1 MQTSAVLHNL
11 ESSLQNQL
19 ALVTDPAIEAGGRAV
34 LSSLHPALKEAALEL
49 VNQAADEVRAQLPGY
64 RVEVMLSDGEPSL
77 RITSDDMSGAAVEGD
92 FDARITL
99 RLPDSIKNV
108 IEHAASDSGDS
119 VNAWVLK
126 TLAGRASSGSKSSRR
141 RVSETFD
148 V

>member
-77 RITSDDMSGAAVEGD
+77 ASPRTTCLAQLLKAISMPGSPCGFPIRSRTSSS
-92 FDARITL
+92 TP
-99 RLPDSIKNV
+99 LPTRGILLML
-108 IEHAASDSGDS
+108 G
-119 VNAWVLK
+119 
-126 TLAGRASSGSKSSRR
+126 
-141 RVSETFD
+141 F
-148 V
+148 

>member
-34 LSSLHPALKEAALEL
+34 LDSLHPALKEAALEL
-49 VNQAADEVRAQLPGY
+49 VNQAADEVRAQLPSH

-77 RITSDDMSGAAVEGD
+77 RITSDDMSAAQVEGD

-108 IEHAASDSGDS
+108 IERAASDSGDS
-119 VNAWVLK
+119 VNAWVVK

-141 RVSETFD
+141 RVIETFD